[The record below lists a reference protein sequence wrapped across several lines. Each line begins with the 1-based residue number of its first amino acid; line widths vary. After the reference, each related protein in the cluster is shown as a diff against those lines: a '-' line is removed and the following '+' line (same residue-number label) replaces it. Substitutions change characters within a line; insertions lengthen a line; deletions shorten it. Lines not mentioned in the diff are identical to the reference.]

1 MNRNTLIRMAVGAVA
16 GAALGLAFANACTW
30 IITTASLGLFLS
42 FLVWLIGALMLV
54 GTCFTANALVLDALS
69 DQRLDR
75 ACNTTRG
82 WLTSMRAK
90 LTT

>member
-16 GAALGLAFANACTW
+16 GVAIGLTFAAACEW
-30 IITTASLGLFLS
+30 IIAAASLGMFLA
-42 FLVWLIGALMLV
+42 FLVWLIGALMMIGV
-54 GTCFTANALVLDALS
+54 CYTADSLILSTLS

>member
-1 MNRNTLIRMAVGAVA
+1 MNRNTLIRLAVSYVA

-30 IITTASLGLFLS
+30 VITTASLGLFLS
-42 FLVWLIGALMLV
+42 FLVWLLGALMLV
-54 GTCFTANALVLDALS
+54 GTCFTANALVLDALT
-69 DQRLDR
+69 DR
-75 ACNTTRG
+75 RIDAVCNTTRG